1 MRAKL
6 FIPLI
11 LIGVIV
17 FSLAIVF
24 ASAVFTSQADKG
36 RGIGWSSA
44 PPEQGPPLHD
54 FFEKRGIH
62 PPCMGQTS
70 KLPAQAYTGNKP

>member
-1 MRAKL
+1 MRAKS

-17 FSLAIVF
+17 FSLAIIF
-24 ASAVFTSQADKG
+24 ASAVFTSQAEKG
-36 RGIGWSSA
+36 RGVGWSSVTL
-44 PPEQGPPLHD
+44 EQGPPPHD

-70 KLPAQAYTGNKP
+70 KLPAHAYTGNKP